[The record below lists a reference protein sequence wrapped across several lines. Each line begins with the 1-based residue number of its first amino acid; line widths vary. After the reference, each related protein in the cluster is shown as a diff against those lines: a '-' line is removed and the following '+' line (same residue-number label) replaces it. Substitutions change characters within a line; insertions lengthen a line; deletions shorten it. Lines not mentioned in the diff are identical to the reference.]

1 MYIDREFYDSCQSF
15 SSYIEG
21 FHYKRAQITQLFHI
35 FTGHDP
41 DTFFAIFIAV
51 KMFI

>member
-1 MYIDREFYDSCQSF
+1 MTCQSF

-41 DTFFAIFIAV
+41 DKFFAIFIAV

>member
-1 MYIDREFYDSCQSF
+1 MCTLIGNSMTLVNHFLLTS
-15 SSYIEG
+15 
-21 FHYKRAQITQLFHI
+21 RAFTINVPKLPNCI

-41 DTFFAIFIAV
+41 DNFFAIFIAV